1 MTDAAIVVEG
11 LSKVYSSAEQGS
23 FNALDNI
30 SFSLMPGTTLA
41 LIGRNGSG
49 KSTLL
54 KILAGVH
61 KPTAGH
67 AVLRGKVASVL
78 EIGSGFHPDLTGIE
92 NIYFYGSV
100 MGFSRNEIKQRI
112 NAIIDFSGI
121 GDNVYKPVRGYSSGM
136 FVRLASAV
144 IVSLPYDILILDEVI
159 GMGDAAFRVQ
169 FSAKI
174 DELVANGAA
183 VIMASHNLNE
193 LFGCNSYLWLDEG
206 KLKGYS
212 SSNSILNEYDDFV
225 RQLVPAKVNHMQD
238 GVLANVPV
246 EINHVQLSG
255 IRVCNIQAVTCT
267 HFEYDETICL
277 EAEVKSLK
285 SNSLFPF
292 MFVVT
297 HNLSNVIVLGTSYN
311 FIDPTYTVP
320 QTNAGARFMVQLP
333 PCIFNSGTYSVDVYG
348 FDEKGVGRRLKPAI
362 VTFAVKEPAKGG
374 FVLRGGK
381 VPGIIRPDIK
391 WVTIN

>member
-1 MTDAAIVVEG
+1 MTDAAIIVEG
-11 LSKVYSSAEQGS
+11 LCKVYDSAEQGI
-23 FNALDNI
+23 FNALNNI

-61 KPTAGH
+61 KPTSGRAL
-67 AVLRGKVASVL
+67 LRGKVASVL

-112 NAIIDFSGI
+112 DAIIDFSGI
-121 GDNVYKPVRGYSSGM
+121 GENVYKPVRGYSSGM

-225 RQLVPAKVNHMQD
+225 RQLLPAKSNHMQD

-246 EINHVQLSG
+246 EINHVQLSAV
-255 IRVCNIQAVTCT
+255 RVCNTQAVTCT

-277 EAEVKSLK
+277 EVEVKSLK

-292 MFVVT
+292 MFVIT

-320 QTNAGARFMVQLP
+320 QTDAGARFMVQLP
-333 PCIFNSGTYSVDVYG
+333 PCILNSGTYSVDVYG

-362 VTFAVKEPAKGG
+362 VTFGVKEPAKGG

-381 VPGIIRPDIK
+381 VPGIIRPDVK

>member
-1 MTDAAIVVEG
+1 MTEAAIIVEG
-11 LSKVYSSAEQGS
+11 LCKVYGSAGQGL
-23 FNALDNI
+23 FKALDDV
-30 SFSLMPGTTLA
+30 SFKLMPGTTMA
-41 LIGRNGSG
+41 LVGRNGSG

-54 KILAGVH
+54 KILAGVY

-67 AVLRGKVASVL
+67 AQLKGKVASVL

-100 MGFSRNEIKQRI
+100 MGFTRSEIKQRI
-112 NAIIDFSGI
+112 DSIIDFSGI
-121 GDNVYKPVRGYSSGM
+121 GDDVNKPVRGYSSGM

-174 DELVANGAA
+174 DELVANGVG

-193 LFGCNSYLWLDEG
+193 LFGCNSYLWLEEG
-206 KLKGYS
+206 KVKGYDN
-212 SSNSILNEYDDFV
+212 SNSILNDYDDFV
-225 RQLVPAKVNHMQD
+225 RHI
-238 GVLANVPV
+238 VLANGRLLQEDVFVNVPV

-255 IRVCNIQAVTCT
+255 IRVCNTQAVSCT
-267 HFEYDETICL
+267 QFEYNETICL
-277 EAEVKSLK
+277 EVEVKSQQE
-285 SNSLFPF
+285 NSLFPF

-297 HNLSNVIVLGTSYN
+297 HNLSNVIVMGTSYN
-311 FIDPTYTVP
+311 FIDPAYKVP
-320 QTNAGARFMVQLP
+320 QTNAGARFMVHFP
-333 PCIFNSGTYSVDVYG
+333 PSILNSGTYSVDVYG
-348 FDEKGVGRRLKPAI
+348 FDAKGIGRRLRPAI
-362 VTFAVKEPAKGG
+362 VTFTVKESGKGG

-381 VPGIIRPDIK
+381 VPGVIRPDIK
-391 WVTIN
+391 WTTVN